1 MASLMVVPLRIHVYL
16 KVVPLV
22 QVPGFAVRVDPT
34 LVVPVMV
41 GTAAVSVPL
50 AIASV
55 FAEVFV
61 GSCVDF
67 GQRFDGF
74 SYAASV
80 DCW

>member
-1 MASLMVVPLRIHVYL
+1 MVVPLRIHAYL

-22 QVPGFAVRVDPT
+22 QVPGLAVSVDPT

-55 FAEVFV
+55 FA
-61 GSCVDF
+61 D
-67 GQRFDGF
+67 
-74 SYAASV
+74 AP
-80 DCW
+80 